1 MNSPGRIKRLYSE
14 VVELAAHKSAT
25 FYECSMCADKVYTF
39 VENGVRMCFRCK
51 FNASPPYRCGFCL
64 LGCYNCKK

>member
-1 MNSPGRIKRLYSE
+1 MDYKRLYLDA
-14 VVELAAHKSAT
+14 VEMAAHISNT
-25 FYECSMCADKVYTF
+25 FYTCPICKEKAYTF

-51 FNASPPYRCGFCL
+51 FNESPPYRCGFCL